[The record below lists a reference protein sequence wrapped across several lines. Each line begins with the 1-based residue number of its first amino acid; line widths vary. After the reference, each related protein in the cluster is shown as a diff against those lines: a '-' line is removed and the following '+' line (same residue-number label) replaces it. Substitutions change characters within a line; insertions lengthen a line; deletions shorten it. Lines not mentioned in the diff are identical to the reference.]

1 MANHD
6 YGSTHYDTHRRH
18 YDYCDSHSRSH
29 SQSHHPSRRN
39 ESHNGVRSPSRSSY
53 LPKGDRSL
61 SPRLEQDGTQPSRR
75 SSRSQHG
82 IPSGRQVKRKKEEE
96 EWEEGELPLASS
108 SVDVTNRSVPTHGG
122 ESRVFLGRVTQT
134 PESHHSTVLGIHGN
148 PGAKGIVNSKPHVTD
163 PNDVMDLDALGW
175 DEQQKKDEELILERR
190 RKRQAILQKYRSQG
204 HNISLVESICDN
216 TMTSTLP
223 QRSTDVSPLSVNSLG
238 ASGRSSSDNIKVSP
252 NGCPST
258 GQTSVD
264 SQVSLSIQPM
274 EIPSD
279 GFKLS
284 SAIFDDNIPMVQPP
298 NQEDDEEDMFAQPSK
313 ITDFKTAGPAD
324 FSKSPTHPSM
334 IIASSTTP
342 TILQDNWDDAEG
354 YYRTIL
360 GEKLGHRYHV
370 HNNLGKGVFS
380 TVVKA
385 RDLEQGGQ
393 EVAIKIIRNNPTMYK
408 AGLKEVGIL
417 TQLHAMDPHDQRHCV
432 RLVRHFEYRNHLCLV
447 FESLHMN
454 LREVLKKYGR
464 DVGLNLRAVRTYTH
478 QIFQALSL
486 LRKCRILHAD
496 IKPDNILVN
505 ETKNLLKV
513 CDFGSASTVTDNDIT
528 PYLVSRFY
536 RAPEVI
542 LGLTCDYAVDVWSV
556 GCSLYELY
564 TGKILFPGHSNN
576 EMLKLMM
583 QLKGRFPI
591 RMLKRGQFTTRHFD
605 PTLSTFLYCD
615 RDRLTQK
622 EVVRPLVF
630 TKPLSDLKSR
640 LMTSNSNVGD
650 QGRSSQRL
658 ANAFCDFLDRCLV
671 LNPEKRLTPAEAFAH
686 PFLSDN
692 SLL

>member
-6 YGSTHYDTHRRH
+6 YNSTHYDTYRRH
-18 YDYCDSHSRSH
+18 QDRCDDRSRSH
-29 SQSHHPSRRN
+29 SRNRHHSRRN
-39 ESHNGVRSPSRSSY
+39 ESHNGGRSSSRSNY
-53 LPKGDRSL
+53 LPTRDRSL
-61 SPRLEQDGTQPSRR
+61 SPRLDGTHPSRR
-75 SSRSQHG
+75 SSRSRYG
-82 IPSGRQVKRKKEEE
+82 LPSGKQVQSKKEEE

-108 SVDVTNRSVPTHGG
+108 GVDVTNRSVPTHGG
-122 ESRVFLGRVTQT
+122 ESKAFLGQVTQT
-134 PESHHSTVLGIHGN
+134 PESHPNTAVPGI
-148 PGAKGIVNSKPHVTD
+148 PGKKETVNSKPLVTD
-163 PNDVMDLDALGW
+163 PNDVMDLDVLGW
-175 DEQQKKDEELILERR
+175 DEQQKIDEKLILERR
-190 RKRQAILQKYRSQG
+190 RKRQAILQKYRPQGRGTALVELTRGDSMVSTLSQG
-204 HNISLVESICDN
+204 N
-216 TMTSTLP
+216 T
-223 QRSTDVSPLSVNSLG
+223 DASPLSANTLTLGVSGQPSPESTKEGVN
-238 ASGRSSSDNIKVSP
+238 GRSSP
-252 NGCPST
+252 
-258 GQTSVD
+258 GQGSVA
-264 SQVSLSIQPM
+264 SQTLLRAQSM
-274 EIPSD
+274 EIPTNRT
-279 GFKLS
+279 KLPSTTFDS
-284 SAIFDDNIPMVQPP
+284 SVPTAQSP
-298 NQEDDEEDMFAQPSK
+298 NQEDDEDDMFAQPSNTTSS
-313 ITDFKTAGPAD
+313 IMADPAEI
-324 FSKSPTHPSM
+324 SKPLTQPPVVL
-334 IIASSTTP
+334 ASSTTP
-342 TILQDNWDDAEG
+342 TILQDNWDDPEG

-360 GEKLGHRYHV
+360 GEKLDHRYHV
-370 HNNLGKGVFS
+370 YNNLGKGVFS

-393 EVAIKIIRNNPTMYK
+393 EVAIKIIRNNPIMYK
-408 AGLKEVGIL
+408 AGLKEVDIL
-417 TQLHAMDPHDQRHCV
+417 TQLHGMDPQDQRHCV

-464 DVGLNLRAVRTYTH
+464 EVGLNLRAVRTYAH

-513 CDFGSASTVTDNDIT
+513 CDFGSASTVTANDIT

-542 LGLTCDYAVDVWSV
+542 LGLSCDYAVDVWSV

-564 TGKILFPGHSNN
+564 TGKILFPGRSNN

-605 PTLSTFLYCD
+605 PTLTTFLHCD
-615 RDRLTQK
+615 IDRLTQK

-630 TKPLSDLKSR
+630 TKPHSDLKSR
-640 LMTSNSNVGD
+640 LTSSHSNGGD
-650 QGRSSQRL
+650 QGRASHRL
-658 ANAFCDFLDRCLV
+658 VNAFCDFLDRCLV
-671 LNPEKRLTPAEAFAH
+671 LNPEKRLTPADAFAH